1 MVLSFFSGGKP
12 GTGGVSELIARKKY
26 DKAIELLRAEF
37 KGGSRDPRL
46 RLQLADVMVMAGK
59 GRDAVPILLGLADEF
74 ALDGFAA
81 KAISVLKK
89 VQKIDPKRSEVE
101 VKLAKLI
108 KQKVGESATASR
120 PAASFGMEEEEIGMD
135 MPSISSA
142 GGSAPVS
149 ADPGPA
155 VEPAAPSGDDLK
167 PAGLAEFQQQAE
179 ELQHIEI
186 IPDEEPPAAPAE
198 SDAGGI
204 DSLGDELLGVIED
217 VLRSSPPPSVR
228 AAHAAPAQAQA
239 AESPL
244 FSSFSQDEL
253 VAVIK
258 GLRLLSF
265 EPGDIVITEGEPGSS
280 LFVLTSGDVKAFIRD
295 PQGHSKQVREMNEG
309 AFFGEISILSG
320 KPRTA
325 TITAKTPCDLL
336 ELDRATLD
344 SISATHPHVREVLQQ
359 FYDQRMKNEQEQK
372 IRAGKS

>member
-12 GTGGVSELIARKKY
+12 GAGGVSELIAKKKY

-37 KGGSRDPRL
+37 KQGSRDPRL

-89 VQKIDPKRSEVE
+89 VQKIDPKRAEVE

-108 KQKVGESATASR
+108 KQKVGETSSHT
-120 PAASFGMEEEEIGMD
+120 AASALEIGMD
-135 MPSISSA
+135 MPSVSSSGTSEA
-142 GGSAPVS
+142 R
-149 ADPGPA
+149 PA
-155 VEPAAPSGDDLK
+155 SEDLQ
-167 PAGLAEFQQQAE
+167 PAGLAEFQEQAE

-186 IPDEEPPAAPAE
+186 IPEQDEPAATPGAA
-198 SDAGGI
+198 SAGGF

-217 VLRSSPPPSVR
+217 VLRSSPPPAVGGQRTASRPASV
-228 AAHAAPAQAQA
+228 
-239 AESPL
+239 ESPL
-244 FSSFSQDEL
+244 FSSFSQEEL

-265 EPGDIVITEGEPGSS
+265 EPGDIVITEGEPGAS
-280 LFVLTSGDVKAFIRD
+280 LFVLTSGDVKAFIRN
-295 PQGHSKQVREMNEG
+295 PEGKSVQVREMNEG

-325 TITAKTPCDLL
+325 TITAKSHCDLL

-344 SISATHPHVREVLQQ
+344 SISHTHPHVREVLQQ
-359 FYDQRMKNEQEQK
+359 FYDERMKNEQEQR
-372 IRAGKS
+372 IRSGRS